1 MYRGTTPGLEI
12 NVGDIDLTKVTE
24 LWLTLSQ
31 HGTVVINKTLEEVD
45 IDGSTVSC
53 TLTQEETL
61 SLKAHS
67 STLVQMRFL
76 MDDGQA
82 MATPIVKVPVEA
94 ILKDGVIGETEEP

>member
-1 MYRGTTPGLEI
+1 MYRGTTPDLEI
-12 NVGDIDLTKVTE
+12 NVGDIDLSTVTD

-31 HGTVVINKTLEEVD
+31 HGEVKINKTLED
-45 IDGSTVSC
+45 LTIDGSTVSC

-67 STLVQMRFL
+67 STLMQMRFL
-76 MDDGQA
+76 TSDGEA

-94 ILKDGVIGETEEP
+94 ILKEGVIGENEEP

>member
-12 NVGDIDLTKVTE
+12 NVGDIDLTHVTE

-31 HGTVVINKTLEEVD
+31 HGEVKINLTLEDVD
-45 IDGSTVSC
+45 IDGSTVTC

-61 SLKAHS
+61 SLKAS
-67 STLVQMRFL
+67 PSTLLQMRFL

-82 MATPIVKVPVEA
+82 LATPIVKIPVEA
-94 ILKDGVIGETEEP
+94 ILKEGVIGGER